1 MTAMKKIKNKLL
13 NPINQ
18 LNQNVQIKLVQDK
31 KNHPQIFKWKKK
43 KKKLNNNM
51 ENLNLEENNFN
62 EADFD
67 VDNRFVAFM

>member
-1 MTAMKKIKNKLL
+1 MEE
-13 NPINQ
+13 
-18 LNQNVQIKLVQDK
+18 
-31 KNHPQIFKWKKK
+31 K